1 MTMDVPQSS
10 SEERTTQTSH
20 TVMNVG
26 WDYFCNNKNNSE
38 YLLEDFDDDELG
50 QPWLSFRMQKWW
62 KTVFRQLVTGNQEST
77 YFNFKTSSNF

>member
-1 MTMDVPQSS
+1 MTMDGPQSS

-26 WDYFCNNKNNSE
+26 WGYFCNNKNNFE

-50 QPWLSFRMQKWW
+50 QSWLSFRM
-62 KTVFRQLVTGNQEST
+62 
-77 YFNFKTSSNF
+77 